1 MKRKKE
7 LRKEQR
13 IPFEGSI
20 FYSTELQLYEGEIKN
35 YSTSGLF
42 VKTSDKHSVGQT
54 LNFILPYSIAKD
66 SKRLGAVVWQNTE
79 GIGLELNVVDE
90 F

>member
-1 MKRKKE
+1 MKKKKE

-20 FYSTELQLYEGEIKN
+20 FYANERQLYEGVVKN

-42 VKTSDKHSVGQT
+42 VKTKDNYSVGET
-54 LNFILPYSIAKD
+54 LNFALPYLKAKN
-66 SKRLGAVVWQNTE
+66 SKRLGAVIWQNTE
-79 GIGLELNVVDE
+79 GIGIELDVVNE

>member
-13 IPFEGSI
+13 IPFDGSI
-20 FYSTELQLYEGEIKN
+20 FYSTELQLCEGEVKN

-42 VKTSDKHSVGQT
+42 VKTEDKYSVGET
-54 LNFILPYSIAKD
+54 LNLALPYSKAKV
-66 SKRLGAVVWQNTE
+66 SKHLGAVIWQNTD
-79 GIGLELNVVDE
+79 GIGIELNVVDE